1 MDFWLLW
8 TPLQLWTAAGIIPGK
23 LKTARQVFACKT
35 GLKKQKNRF
44 RITGGNH
51 DVKGRAF

>member
-8 TPLQLWTAAGIIPGK
+8 TPLQLWTAAGSIPGK

-35 GLKKQKNRF
+35 DLKKQKNRF